1 MNKKEKQEL
10 KKHIIG
16 FLKKHKGRKFKSKV
30 IARELGITAEHY
42 RQFRDYLRS
51 LKQENVI
58 VKSGRN
64 AYGLFEK
71 PALEIGTLQ
80 VKSQGYG
87 FVRLRDR
94 DQEIFISQRNM
105 RFAFDGDL
113 VAVQLFAQSKGGRL
127 PEGRVDHVVEKKR
140 KHIVG
145 TYNEGKYFNYVAP
158 DALKI
163 PWDVIVPGDFSPEL
177 KPGHKV
183 VVTID
188 SWEDS
193 GLNPTGKIVEILGF
207 PDQAGVDITS
217 VLYTFNLPVSFPKAV
232 EEEALGI
239 DGRIT
244 EQDLEK
250 RCDFRD
256 LATFTID
263 PDDAKDFDDAVSLE
277 TSDDGTQSLGIHIAD
292 VSFFIKEGNKLDQEA
307 LKRATSVYLVD
318 RVVPMLPENLS
329 NKICSLQPDQDRLTF
344 SVMIKMDS
352 GANVLEYRI
361 SPSVIR
367 SKRRFS
373 YEEVMEILDSGTG
386 DYVDELTEMRKL
398 SKILYHRRIQS
409 GGLDFETGEVK
420 IELDEDGHPVGI
432 HRKKRLESH
441 QLIEEFMLLA
451 NRLVA
456 EYITQKLPLQHQMSK
471 KLPFIYRIHERPSPE
486 KITNF
491 ANLVRS
497 LGFTF
502 KDAKRI
508 QSNHLID
515 VLKQVKGLPEEDII
529 NQVMLRSLM
538 KAKYDTKNIGHFG
551 LGFKHYTHFTSP
563 IRRYPDLMIHRLLKE
578 YSTKPEE
585 AGLTRIKNQLPE
597 ICNIAS
603 DQESNAQEAER
614 QSIKLK
620 QTEFMV
626 DKLGEVYAGIIS
638 GIVSFGIFV
647 EIIDFLVDGLV
658 HVKDLTSDY
667 YIFDEPN
674 YRLIGKT
681 TGRIYRLGDQVTVKV
696 VRVIPKKRIIDFQLV
711 EDPAKKA
718 KKKRKISAS
727 KSPRQQSTGRT
738 RQRST
743 G

>member
-16 FLKKHKGRKFKSKV
+16 FLKKQKGRKFKSKV
-30 IARELGITAEHY
+30 IARELGIKTEHY

-51 LKQENVI
+51 LTGENVLA
-58 VKSGRN
+58 KSGRN

-105 RFAFDGDL
+105 CFAFDGDL
-113 VAVQLFAQSKGGRL
+113 VAVQLFAQSKGGKL

-145 TYNEGKYFNYVAP
+145 TYREGKYFNYVAP

-177 KPGHKV
+177 KPGQKV

-188 SWEDS
+188 SWEDR
-193 GLNPTGKIVEILGF
+193 GLNPSGKIVEILGF
-207 PDQAGVDITS
+207 PDQAGVDISS
-217 VLYTFNLPVSFPKAV
+217 VLYNFNLPVSFPKAV
-232 EEEALGI
+232 EKEALGI
-239 DGRIT
+239 DSTIT
-244 EQDLEK
+244 EKDLEN
-250 RCDFRD
+250 RCDFRH
-256 LATFTID
+256 LETFTID

-277 TSDDGTQSLGIHIAD
+277 TLDDGTKSLGIHIAD
-292 VSFFIKEGNKLDQEA
+292 VSSFIKEGSKLDTEA

-318 RVVPMLPENLS
+318 RVIPMLPENLS

-344 SVMIKMDS
+344 SIIIKMDS

-361 SPSVIR
+361 TPSIIR

-373 YEEVMEILDSGTG
+373 YESVMDILDSGTG
-386 DYVDELTEMRKL
+386 DYVEELTEMRKL
-398 SKILYHRRIQS
+398 SKILFQRRIQS
-409 GGLDFETGEVK
+409 GGLDFETGEIK
-420 IELDEDGHPVGI
+420 IKLDEDGKPVGI
-432 HRKKRLESH
+432 QRKKRLESH
-441 QLIEEFMLLA
+441 RLVEEFMLLA

-456 EYITQKLPLQHQMSK
+456 EYVTQKLPFDYQISQ

-497 LGFTF
+497 LGFNF
-502 KDAKRI
+502 KPGKRI
-508 QSNHLID
+508 QSNHLVD
-515 VLKQVKGLPEEDII
+515 VLKQVEGLPEEDII
-529 NQVMLRSLM
+529 NKVMLRSLM
-538 KAKYDTKNIGHFG
+538 KAKYDSKNIGHFG
-551 LGFKHYTHFTSP
+551 LAFKHYTHFTSP
-563 IRRYPDLMIHRLLKE
+563 IRRYPDLMVHRLLRS
-578 YSTKPEE
+578 YSTKPEGSE
-585 AGLTRIKNQLPE
+585 LARIKKQLPK
-597 ICNIAS
+597 ICTIAS

-614 QSIKLK
+614 QSIKIK
-620 QTEFMV
+620 QTEFMA
-626 DKLGEVYAGIIS
+626 DKLGEDYAGIIS
-638 GIVSFGIFV
+638 GIVAFGIFV
-647 EIIDFLVDGLV
+647 EIVDFLVDGLV

-696 VRVIPKKRIIDFQLV
+696 VRVVPEKRIIDFKLV
-711 EDPAKKA
+711 EDPAEKKY
-718 KKKRKISAS
+718 KKRNKSAS
-727 KSPRQQSTGRT
+727 KS
-738 RQRST
+738 QRLK
-743 G
+743 GK